1 MNFWGALA
9 FNLYFITIVVS
20 QNWLIQIYKKSF
32 LIIIRPVLRSFY
44 LCCTLSQL
52 ANLWFLSNESAKLNV
67 TGLTPVD
74 FLAIAYFITSFLS
87 TSTANT
93 GTLYLRI
100 KICHREFGP
109 EGNLVRRTNFT
120 GESGPPDQIL
130 RHCITGIMV
139 RPRGNWSGQL
149 SLAMLATF
157 EKPIGS
163 NRAVTKGILSDSPRA
178 HGTTSKVTFYI
189 THNHAVDYSIG
200 RLRDNYDGGI
210 RRA

>member
-1 MNFWGALA
+1 MRYNEQAKVFEFWGALT

-20 QNWLIQIYKKSF
+20 QNWLIQIYKNSF

-52 ANLWFLSNESAKLNV
+52 ANLWFLSNESPKLNV

-100 KICHREFGP
+100 KI
-109 EGNLVRRTNFT
+109 
-120 GESGPPDQIL
+120 
-130 RHCITGIMV
+130 
-139 RPRGNWSGQL
+139 L
-149 SLAMLATF
+149 SLWNCPAQ
-157 EKPIGS
+157 I
-163 NRAVTKGILSDSPRA
+163 SDR
-178 HGTTSKVTFYI
+178 F
-189 THNHAVDYSIG
+189 
-200 RLRDNYDGGI
+200 
-210 RRA
+210 

>member
-1 MNFWGALA
+1 MNRPKYLNFWGALA

-20 QNWLIQIYKKSF
+20 QNWLIQIYKNSF

-52 ANLWFLSNESAKLNV
+52 ANLWFLSNESPKLNV

-109 EGNLVRRTNFT
+109 ADKFHWGIRSARPDSLSLYYGNYGPATGKLVRAAIARNV
-120 GESGPPDQIL
+120 GY
-130 RHCITGIMV
+130 V
-139 RPRGNWSGQL
+139 
-149 SLAMLATF
+149 
-157 EKPIGS
+157 
-163 NRAVTKGILSDSPRA
+163 
-178 HGTTSKVTFYI
+178 
-189 THNHAVDYSIG
+189 
-200 RLRDNYDGGI
+200 
-210 RRA
+210 